1 MRLTNYYLGV
11 YFFTYVT
18 TNHRETSSS
27 ADSDIS
33 DRYHYGGGVDRFYN
47 RNMKYIYTRPHNVGA
62 FTIGSVAIVSHLG
75 YF

>member
-47 RNMKYIYTRPHNVGA
+47 RNVNYNIYTRPPEVGA
-62 FTIGSVAIVSHLG
+62 CTIGGVAIPVVR
-75 YF
+75 